1 MSALQSKNR
10 VVLIVLDGFGV
21 GALPDAGAYGD
32 VGSNTLSH
40 IAEAAG
46 GISLPH
52 LQGWGLGSL
61 GRFQGIEPV
70 PAPKAHF
77 GKMAERSAG
86 KDTVIGHWEMTG
98 IITETP
104 FPTYPDG
111 FPAEVILPFEAA
123 IGRKVLGNKV
133 ASGTEIIKELG
144 AEHMQSG
151 APIVYTSADS
161 VFQVA
166 AHETVI
172 PPKALY
178 QICQTARDLLKPP
191 HRVARVI
198 ARPFVGAPGCFTRT
212 ERRRDFSLSPPSAT
226 LLDRLCGESIPVIG
240 IGKIEDLFS
249 GRGISEAVHTR
260 DNEDGIDRTI
270 EFLDRP
276 GRGLIFTNLVDFD
289 MLYGH
294 RNDAAGYAKA
304 LQAFDRRLPEM
315 TSRMRSGD
323 WLMITSDHGNDPLF
337 PGTDHTR
344 EYVPLLA
351 YQKGMTA
358 GRSLG
363 TRPTFAD
370 LGQTVAALFGV
381 APLPDGESFLS
392 AI

>member
-1 MSALQSKNR
+1 MPSLQSKNR
-10 VVLIVLDGFGV
+10 VLLIVLDGFGV
-21 GALPDAGAYGD
+21 GALPDAGSYGD
-32 VGSNTLSH
+32 TGSNTLAH

-46 GISLPH
+46 GLALPH
-52 LQGWGLGSL
+52 LQEWGLGAL
-61 GRFQGIEPV
+61 GRFNGIEPV

-104 FPTYPDG
+104 FPTYPNG
-111 FPAEVILPFEAA
+111 FPPEIIGPFEAK
-123 IGRKVLGNKV
+123 IGRKVIGNKV

-144 AEHMQSG
+144 VAHMESG

-166 AHETVI
+166 AHEAVI
-172 PPKALY
+172 PPDALY
-178 QICQTARDLLKPP
+178 QICQIARDLLKPP
-191 HRVARVI
+191 HHVARVI
-198 ARPFVGAPGCFTRT
+198 ARPFIGAPGRFTRT
-212 ERRRDFSLSPPSAT
+212 ERRRDFSLPPPSDT
-226 LLDRLCGESIPVIG
+226 LLDRLCRESIPVIG
-240 IGKIEDLFS
+240 IGKIEDIFS

-260 DNEDGIDRTI
+260 DNEDGIDRTLQY
-270 EFLDRP
+270 LDRLD
-276 GRGLIFTNLVDFD
+276 RGLIFTNLVDFD

-294 RNDAAGYAKA
+294 RNDATGYAKA

-315 TSRMRSGD
+315 ISKMRSGD

-351 YQKGMTA
+351 YRKGMTEGKA
-358 GRSLG
+358 LG

-370 LGQTVAALFGV
+370 LGQTIAARFGV
-381 APLPDGESFLS
+381 SPLPAGESFLS